1 MKQICWQP
9 NSFELKFYAM
19 STKTLLFA
27 VIFSLSF
34 HAYAQ
39 QGLLGEYFNGRN
51 FDEKVL
57 TRTDAQIS
65 FVWDNVAPAPG
76 LDAHVFSVR
85 WTGKLTAPE
94 TGTYMF
100 RAHVDD
106 GIRVFIQDKMVIDH
120 WELNDSQLFTG
131 EIVLQAGQTYPL
143 RVEYFN
149 ALFEGEIQLFWQ
161 LPSEAPVFKGLLGYN
176 DHPIDPRY
184 YSPPPSIVSSPAK
197 PVSPTPLPPKK
208 VSSSPP
214 KQVAKPAA
222 PALKPAGISKDT
234 LEKYIPKNILFEKSK
249 SIMLAES
256 EPELDRLAGF
266 LLRNPKY
273 RLNIEGHTD
282 HIGNAAKNQL
292 LSEQRAQTVATYLTQ
307 KGVVSHRISVKGYG
321 DTRPLVRETDGIPN
335 ARNRRVEFLIQE

>member
-1 MKQICWQP
+1 MT
-9 NSFELKFYAM
+9 
-19 STKTLLFA
+19 TKTLLIAAFFGS
-27 VIFSLSF
+27 IL
-34 HAYAQ
+34 HAHAQ
-39 QGLLGEYFNGRN
+39 QGLQGEYFNGRN
-51 FDEKVL
+51 FDEKIL

-85 WTGKLTAPE
+85 WTGKLLAPE

-106 GIRVFIQDKMVIDH
+106 GIRVMINDQVVINH

-131 EIVLQAGQTYPL
+131 EIFLQGGQPYKL

-149 ALFEGEIQLFWQ
+149 ALYEGEIQLFWQ

-184 YSPPPSIVSSPAK
+184 YLAPPPVVSNPAK
-197 PVSPTPLPPKK
+197 PAASAPLPSK
-208 VSSSPP
+208 VA
-214 KQVAKPAA
+214 QTGLAKPVA
-222 PALKPAGISKDT
+222 PALKPARISRDT

-249 SIMLAES
+249 SIMLTES

-273 RLNIEGHTD
+273 RLRIEGHTD

-307 KGVVSHRISVKGYG
+307 KGIASQRISAKGYG
-321 DTRPLVRETDGIPN
+321 DSRPLVREADGIPN
-335 ARNRRVEFLIQE
+335 ARNRRVEFFIQE